1 MSWEDILKDDKTSLF
16 SLSDAIGKTNS
27 KQKKK
32 LKKVLQASEPTEFFG
47 QEMTKLTEL
56 IDELKGVDVIKTDK
70 KLNKEMK
77 KFEEANLD
85 IVATASKLR
94 KEYETLYNQLRGLVY
109 PKSKGKLG
117 DK

>member
-1 MSWEDILKDDKTSLF
+1 MASKGMQVSGTSLDD
-16 SLSDAIGKTNS
+16 LVDVGVITKGTIKGEHVTNVGGRAVN
-27 KQKKK
+27 
-32 LKKVLQASEPTEFFG
+32 LN
-47 QEMTKLTEL
+47 EMT
-56 IDELKGVDVIKTDK
+56 K

-77 KFEEANLD
+77 GFEEKNLD

-109 PKSKGKLG
+109 PKKKGKLG

>member
-1 MSWEDILKDDKTSLF
+1 MSWENILKKDKPSLF
-16 SLSDAIGKTNS
+16 SLKDAIGKTDS
-27 KQKKK
+27 KRRKK

-56 IDELKGVDVIKTDK
+56 IDELKDLDLVKTDK
-70 KLNKEMK
+70 KLTKEMK
-77 KFEEANLD
+77 GFEEKNLD

-109 PKSKGKLG
+109 PKKKGKLG

>member
-1 MSWEDILKDDKTSLF
+1 MSWETILKNKKPSLF
-16 SLSDAIGKTNS
+16 SLSIDLEKMDS
-27 KQKKK
+27 KQKKR

-56 IDELKGVDVIKTDK
+56 IDELKSVDVIKTDK

-77 KFEEANLD
+77 KFDEANLD

>member
-1 MSWEDILKDDKTSLF
+1 MSWENILKKDKLSLF
-16 SLSDAIGKTNS
+16 SLEDAIDKTDS

-56 IDELKGVDVIKTDK
+56 IDELKNVELIKTDK
-70 KLNKEMK
+70 KLNKKMK
-77 KFEEANLD
+77 SFEETNLD

-94 KEYETLYNQLRGLVY
+94 KNYETLYNQLRGLVY
-109 PKSKGKLG
+109 PKGKGKLG
-117 DK
+117 EK